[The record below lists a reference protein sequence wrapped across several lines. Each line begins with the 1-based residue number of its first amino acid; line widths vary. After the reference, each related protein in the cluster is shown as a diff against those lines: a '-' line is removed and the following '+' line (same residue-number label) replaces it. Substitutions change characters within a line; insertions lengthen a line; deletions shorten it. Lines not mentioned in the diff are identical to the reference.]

1 MSKYGESGFNRVD
14 ELNLNIIDELGEICV
29 VNVKYDDVNGIY
41 VDDDTESM
49 CKGCYENDF
58 DQSGNKA
65 WSEIFVT
72 RKLKRE

>member
-1 MSKYGESGFNRVD
+1 MSKYGDKINELILYIKD
-14 ELNLNIIDELGEICV
+14 EFGEVCI

-41 VDDDTESM
+41 VDDDGNESM

-58 DQSGNKA
+58 DQSDNKA
-65 WSEIFVT
+65 WSEILVT